1 MKILIADDYS
11 ELANLTKKY
20 IETNSKYKIF
30 DVVTSS
36 ADQLRVMEEE
46 DIDVIISDDMRKNED
61 ISGMDIILKC
71 EEEKR
76 KEKFILI
83 TGTEKDFLV
92 NRETRELPSNVIGYL
107 KKPIDWKMLIDVLQK
122 AEEKIYA

>member
-11 ELANLTKKY
+11 ELANLTKRY

-46 DIDVIISDDMRKNED
+46 NIDVIISDDMRKNEN
-61 ISGMDIILKC
+61 ISGMDIIVKC

-83 TGTEKDFLV
+83 TGTERSFLV

-107 KKPIDWKMLIDVLQK
+107 KKPIDWKMLIEVLQK

>member
-46 DIDVIISDDMRKNED
+46 NIDVIISDDMRKNED

-83 TGTEKDFLV
+83 TGSEKDFLV
-92 NRETRELPSNVIGYL
+92 NRETGEFPSNVIGYL

>member
-11 ELANLTKKY
+11 ELANLTKRY

-46 DIDVIISDDMRKNED
+46 NIDVIISDDMRKNEN
-61 ISGMDIILKC
+61 ISGMDIIVKC

-83 TGTEKDFLV
+83 TGTERSFLV

-107 KKPIDWKMLIDVLQK
+107 KKPIDWNMLIELLQK
-122 AEEKIYA
+122 AEEEING

>member
-76 KEKFILI
+76 KEMFILV
-83 TGTEKDFLV
+83 TGTERSVLV

>member
-36 ADQLRVMEEE
+36 AEQLRVMEEE
-46 DIDVIISDDMRKNED
+46 NIDVIISDDMTKNEN
-61 ISGMDIILKC
+61 ISGMDIIVKC

-83 TGTEKDFLV
+83 TGTERSFLV

-107 KKPIDWKMLIDVLQK
+107 KKPIDWKMLIEVLQK